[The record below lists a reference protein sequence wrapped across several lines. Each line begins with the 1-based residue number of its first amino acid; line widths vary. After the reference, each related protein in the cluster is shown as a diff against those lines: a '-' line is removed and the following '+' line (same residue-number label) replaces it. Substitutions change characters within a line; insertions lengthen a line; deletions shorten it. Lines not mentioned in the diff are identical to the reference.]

1 MAREVTG
8 LCGMRNELIPAAC
21 GSVPT
26 LLPQD
31 RTCCGRGGSVSM
43 QGGDR
48 AVPVPP
54 QLGWAV
60 PHPGI
65 WAPGVLC
72 VPGITSPSSWEGN
85 DFSHPFP

>member
-1 MAREVTG
+1 
-8 LCGMRNELIPAAC
+8 
-21 GSVPT
+21 
-26 LLPQD
+26 
-31 RTCCGRGGSVSM
+31 M

-85 DFSHPFP
+85 GFSHPFP